1 MAGEGGGTDDF
12 RLHYVVGGQTGPP
25 SRALGYPVTQQTD
38 PLANNE
44 NDASEDEYEST
55 DGDVTVAE
63 NRDGNGVKAQILEL
77 KRLFEVKVAE
87 LVTELEKKKE
97 SEILATRMIGS
108 LEEERILLKAKPE
121 TKNQNLWIF

>member
-1 MAGEGGGTDDF
+1 M
-12 RLHYVVGGQTGPP
+12 
-25 SRALGYPVTQQTD
+25 
-38 PLANNE
+38 
-44 NDASEDEYEST
+44 
-55 DGDVTVAE
+55 AE